1 MIDKYISKII
11 SFGKAICVICLFW
24 YGAYYFKFIPVLL
37 FKLDPSSLTLKSQIF
52 LSMFASGLLAI
63 MFFLIYRKELILE
76 FRTFKNKFME
86 NMDQGLK
93 CWLLGL
99 VLMMVSNFILTFIFK
114 AGGANNENALQEM
127 LKISPYLMLINA
139 GILAPFNEE
148 IVFRKTIKDN
158 IKNKWI
164 FILLSFLLF
173 GGAHVI
179 GSATSF
185 IDYLYIIPYGALG
198 GVFALAY
205 YKTDTIF
212 TSMTFH
218 MIHNIILVL
227 LSTL

>member
-1 MIDKYISKII
+1 
-11 SFGKAICVICLFW
+11 
-24 YGAYYFKFIPVLL
+24 
-37 FKLDPSSLTLKSQIF
+37 
-52 LSMFASGLLAI
+52 MFASGLLAI

-76 FRTFKNKFME
+76 FRTFKNKLME

-99 VLMMVSNFILTFIFK
+99 VLMMGSNFILTFIFK

-127 LKISPYLMLINA
+127 LKTSPYLMLINA

-164 FILLSFLLF
+164 FIFLSFLLF

-185 IDYLYIIPYGALG
+185 TDYFYIIPYGALG